1 MAIKKY
7 KLSFTAAS
15 LSVAASVNIAEIYL
29 KTKDWNLT
37 KQIIKEEN
45 ILQSRTGSRT
55 NRVAH
60 ELIQRLKK
68 LDINQ
73 LELLVAGNQTE
84 KKYLLW
90 FSVCKTYELVKEFAI
105 EVLHEKYLN
114 RSITLTDLDY
124 DAFFNRKADWNE
136 ELSQITVSTRK
147 KIRQVMLLM
156 TKEAGLVTDKNQ
168 ILRTMLSTRL
178 LEALKTDTSMNFR
191 IFPVEPF

>member
-15 LSVAASVNIAEIYL
+15 LSVTASVNIAEKYL
-29 KTKDWNLT
+29 KNKDWSLT
-37 KQIIKEEN
+37 RQEIREEN
-45 ILQSRTGSRT
+45 TLQSRTSSRT
-55 NRVAH
+55 IRVAS
-60 ELIQRLKK
+60 ELIQRLEQ
-68 LDINQ
+68 LNMNQ
-73 LELLVAGNQTE
+73 LELLVEGNQTE
-84 KKYLLW
+84 QKYLLW

-136 ELSQITVSTRK
+136 ELNQISVSTRK

-156 TKEAGLVTDKNQ
+156 TKEAGLVTDDNQ
-168 ILRTMLSTRL
+168 ILRAMLSNRVR
-178 LEALKTDTSMNFR
+178 ESLKTDISMSLQ
-191 IFPVEPF
+191 IFPIEPF